1 MLNQAML
8 GAALGCD
15 GAALSWER
23 IGGQAHEGTVGVY
36 RVSGAPSPV
45 VVKLMRPGADER
57 LCAQVARELSVYED
71 DSLQGVVRPARCLG
85 RIDPQDGVFGVLLED
100 LSGVHVVPW
109 DEARYL
115 AAAHALGE
123 SQRAWTGREHGYD
136 GRSAIRSVCSVPV
149 IVDAIAGVD
158 RAALSADRF
167 FTHWDARF
175 DLFARLDRLPSVLSH
190 GDFHNEN
197 VFVVAEREAVA
208 IDWAY
213 AGPGALGEDLG
224 CLYTS
229 DFVFGRMDTDVWI
242 ALEDPIFEAFGG
254 GDATLRHTFGLTA
267 GFDAGVRL
275 VFSLARGEAPADVH
289 ERLDA
294 VERLLAE
301 AEPGGRI

>member
-1 MLNQAML
+1 MLR
-8 GAALGCD
+8 AALGCD

-36 RVSGAPSPV
+36 RIAGAPEPV
-45 VVKLMRPGADER
+45 VVKLMRPGEDER
-57 LCAQVARELSVYED
+57 LCAQVALELSVYED
-71 DSLQGVVRPARCLG
+71 DALRGDVRPARCLG
-85 RIDPQDGVFGVLLED
+85 RIDPHEGVFGVVLED
-100 LSGVHVVPW
+100 LSKVHVVPW

-115 AAAHALGE
+115 AAARALGE
-123 SQRAWTGREHGYD
+123 FQRAWTGREHGYD

-149 IVDAIAGVD
+149 IVDAIAGLD
-158 RAALSADRF
+158 RTALSSARF
-167 FTHWDARF
+167 FAAWDARF
-175 DLFARLDRLPSVLSH
+175 ELFASLDRLPSVLSH

-197 VFVVAEREAVA
+197 VFVVSEREAVA

-229 DFVFGRMDTDVWI
+229 DFVFGRMDVADWV
-242 ALEDPIFEAFGG
+242 ALEEPIFDAYGG
-254 GDATLRHTFGLTA
+254 GDATLLRTFRLTA

-275 VFSLARGEAPADVH
+275 VFSMARGEAPTDLH

-301 AEPGGRI
+301 GEPGGRI